1 MLRCNYNSKG
11 PLLMIG
17 PLKEELLSI
26 DPLVYIYHDFITS
39 KQAVKIKKIA
49 IEGVKLL

>member
-1 MLRCNYNSKG
+1 
-11 PLLMIG
+11 MIG

-39 KQAVKIKKIA
+39 KQAVKIKNMA
-49 IEGVKLL
+49 IEDVKIT